1 MRSLRWLAPGA
12 LLSLVACGSV
22 DRNALE
28 GPLPADS
35 GGALAV
41 DAGGA
46 TPVDS
51 GGPSGNT
58 DLGNPT
64 GSEDAGSPVTPP
76 PLDAGSPVT
85 PPPPVDAGAPPPP
98 IDAGAPPPP
107 VDAGTPPPPVDAGPP
122 PPVDAGSPSCR
133 ACTAFAPVTFCPGT
147 GAGACL
153 SYAGCSAEGCSVCA
167 AALAGGDNCSNPI
180 VISTSGQRRTV
191 VSTCGARNDI
201 STGCNGRGGPDI
213 VIGLRV
219 ARRGRVVTRM
229 TVPPGVSVNYGYDF
243 PARGCRAESLLRP
256 CSDNSNSTTQGFD
269 LTLDAGTY
277 YLYVATTMA
286 STIVVETILP

>member
-1 MRSLRWLAPGA
+1 
-12 LLSLVACGSV
+12 
-22 DRNALE
+22 
-28 GPLPADS
+28 
-35 GGALAV
+35 
-41 DAGGA
+41 
-46 TPVDS
+46 
-51 GGPSGNT
+51 
-58 DLGNPT
+58 
-64 GSEDAGSPVTPP
+64 
-76 PLDAGSPVT
+76 
-85 PPPPVDAGAPPPP
+85 
-98 IDAGAPPPP
+98 
-107 VDAGTPPPPVDAGPP
+107 
-122 PPVDAGSPSCR
+122 
-133 ACTAFAPVTFCPGT
+133 VTFCPGT

-153 SYAGCSAEGCSVCA
+153 SYAGCSADGCGVCA

-229 TVPPGVSVNYGYDF
+229 TVPSGVSVNYGYDF
-243 PARGCRAESLLRP
+243 PARGCRDESLLRP
-256 CSDNSNSTTQGFD
+256 CSDNGNSTTQGFD

-277 YLYVATTMA
+277 YLYVATTVA

>member
-28 GPLPADS
+28 GPLEADS
-35 GGALAV
+35 GGAFVADTGSMTAV
-41 DAGGA
+41 D
-46 TPVDS
+46 TDT
-51 GGPSGNT
+51 PSGHT

-64 GSEDAGSPVTPP
+64 ASVDAGSPLPP
-76 PLDAGSPVT
+76 PPMDAGS
-85 PPPPVDAGAPPPP
+85 
-98 IDAGAPPPP
+98 
-107 VDAGTPPPPVDAGPP
+107 PPPPVDAGPP
-122 PPVDAGSPSCR
+122 PPPPPVDAGPPPPPPPPRDAGDPTCR

-153 SYAGCSAEGCSVCA
+153 AYAGCTAEGCAVCA
-167 AALAGGDNCSNPI
+167 SAMAGGDNCSNPI
-180 VISTSGQRRTV
+180 VLSASGQHRTV
-191 VSTCGARNDI
+191 VSTCGARNDVT
-201 STGCNGRGGPDI
+201 TGCNGRGGPDI
-213 VIGLRV
+213 VLGIRV

-229 TVPPGVSVNYGYDF
+229 TVPVGVSVNYGYDF
-243 PARGCRAESLLRP
+243 PARSCRDEAAIRP

-277 YLYVATTMA
+277 YLYVATTVA

>member
-28 GPLPADS
+28 GLSPADS
-35 GGALAV
+35 GAASVADTGAMTAV
-41 DAGGA
+41 DTG
-46 TPVDS
+46 TPSVL
-51 GGPSGNT
+51 T

-64 GSEDAGSPVTPP
+64 ASVDAGSPLPPP
-76 PLDAGSPVT
+76 PLDAGSP
-85 PPPPVDAGAPPPP
+85 P
-98 IDAGAPPPP
+98 
-107 VDAGTPPPPVDAGPP
+107 PPPPVDAGPP
-122 PPVDAGSPSCR
+122 PPPPPVDAGPPPPPPRDAGGPACH

-147 GAGACL
+147 GSGACL
-153 SYAGCSAEGCSVCA
+153 AYAGCTPEGCAVCA
-167 AALAGGDNCSNPI
+167 SALSGGDNCSNPI

-191 VSTCGARNDI
+191 VSTCGARNDV

-213 VIGLRV
+213 VLGLRV

-229 TVPPGVSVNYGYDF
+229 TVPAGVSVNYGYDF
-243 PARGCRAESLLRP
+243 PARSCRDEAALRP
-256 CSDNSNSTTQGFD
+256 CGDNSNSTTQGFD

-277 YLYVATTMA
+277 YLYVATSVA